1 MRTVETE
8 VSQSQNPLFEA
19 DMHLQETHLLAIHR
33 ISVMAGDLTVPFLLG
48 SSESFAAKMASS
60 PVWAFHSDA
69 LLVRADRGSSVAKP
83 RFSADVVASVRL
95 RLSSTA
101 LSWRIFSSSMGSTA
115 ETTSINLSD
124 IVGAR
129 SVRLSSSSDNSE
141 ELHVFVYS
149 EEEASAG
156 CCAGVDRQV
165 GVLRPRK
172 QLAFRFRSSSAISDD
187 SSAANDVWNVVATRV
202 WAACIS
208 WLARGEQ
215 PPPAALAWL
224 AANTADGGYGAGSA
238 APTQSL
244 SAAAAAALHPP
255 PRRLLVLVNPVS
267 GQGRGVALFE
277 SHCRPMLEDAGCE
290 VDAIV
295 TTHAGHAT
303 QHIASLPSPAALTYD
318 GIVGVGGD
326 GALAEVVAG
335 VMGRRDWAAL
345 TRRAALGILPGGSGN
360 GLAVSFLA
368 AAGLPYSLGN
378 AALLIAKHRVG
389 RMDVAS
395 AFIANDTSQRAD
407 RDAAAGTA
415 AGAAIAA
422 AAASHSGAGEAK
434 VALAATA
441 PASVAAASAIAGASA
456 PTPAPGD
463 RVATSGPSAAWGG
476 RHWQFLSTSWAIV
489 SDVDIESESLRCLG
503 AARFD
508 VYGALRACCLRTYR
522 GRFHYLPADDDDGSG
537 DGSGGTAAGSG
548 SYAIDVAAAA
558 GAGAGAGTAAGAR
571 AAAAGAA
578 VASTGAGKGDDAS
591 SGKLLAGAG
600 AVAVSIGGAGA
611 DETSPAA
618 PPIRFLHP
626 FNESLPA
633 SEGWRTIEGGFTLL
647 YVTNSSHQ
655 SLGVSAAPG
664 TRHDDGVMTVAIVQ
678 ETGPCTMV
686 FMLLGLDNEGSFVA
700 AHHDALVPGGVLRR
714 FRARAFRL
722 EPEMNPSVS
731 RRGHVSLDGEDVAY
745 GPVQAELHP
754 RLLRVFA
761 P

>member
-1 MRTVETE
+1 
-8 VSQSQNPLFEA
+8 
-19 DMHLQETHLLAIHR
+19 
-33 ISVMAGDLTVPFLLG
+33 
-48 SSESFAAKMASS
+48 
-60 PVWAFHSDA
+60 
-69 LLVRADRGSSVAKP
+69 
-83 RFSADVVASVRL
+83 
-95 RLSSTA
+95 
-101 LSWRIFSSSMGSTA
+101 MGSTA
-115 ETTSINLSD
+115 DTTSISLSD

-129 SVRLSSSSDNSE
+129 SVGPRASSDTSA
-141 ELHVFVYS
+141 ELHIFVYS
-149 EEEASAG
+149 EEEARGG
-156 CCAGVDRQV
+156 CCSGVDRQV
-165 GVLRPRK
+165 GALRPRR
-172 QLAFRFRSSSAISDD
+172 QLCFRFQSRSDASSGG
-187 SSAANDVWNVVATRV
+187 AASVADGNAVATRV

-224 AANTADGGYGAGSA
+224 AANTADGGYGAAGA
-238 APTQSL
+238 AATGPPLSL
-244 SAAAAAALHPP
+244 AAAAALNPP

-277 SHCRPMLEDAGCE
+277 RHCRPMLEDAGCE
-290 VDAIV
+290 VEAII

-303 QHIASLPSPAALTYD
+303 QHIASLPSPTALSYD
-318 GIVGVGGD
+318 GIIGVGGD

-378 AALLIAKHRVG
+378 ACLLIATHRVG

-395 AFIANDTSQRAD
+395 AFVANDTSQRAGSAAS
-407 RDAAAGTA
+407 AAAGS
-415 AGAAIAA
+415 
-422 AAASHSGAGEAK
+422 ASHSAAGEAK
-434 VALAATA
+434 VSLAATA
-441 PASVAAASAIAGASA
+441 PASIAAASAFAGAAAA

-463 RVATSGPSAAWGG
+463 RVAASGPSAAWGG

-522 GRFHYLPADDDDGSG
+522 GRFHYLPADDEE
-537 DGSGGTAAGSG
+537 AAG
-548 SYAIDVAAAA
+548 ATDVPAAA
-558 GAGAGAGTAAGAR
+558 GAGAGAGTAASAR
-571 AAAAGAA
+571 AAAAA
-578 VASTGAGKGDDAS
+578 ASTGAGKGDDAS
-591 SGKLLAGAG
+591 SGELLAGAG
-600 AVAVSIGGAGA
+600 AVAIAVGGGGGSDA
-611 DETSPAA
+611 DAPASPAA

-626 FNESLPA
+626 FNEALPA

-655 SLGVSAAPG
+655 SLGLSAAPG

-686 FMLLGLDNEGSFVA
+686 SMLLGLDNEGSYVA

-754 RLLRVFA
+754 RLLQVFA
-761 P
+761 PS

>member
-1 MRTVETE
+1 
-8 VSQSQNPLFEA
+8 
-19 DMHLQETHLLAIHR
+19 
-33 ISVMAGDLTVPFLLG
+33 
-48 SSESFAAKMASS
+48 
-60 PVWAFHSDA
+60 
-69 LLVRADRGSSVAKP
+69 
-83 RFSADVVASVRL
+83 
-95 RLSSTA
+95 
-101 LSWRIFSSSMGSTA
+101 MGSTA
-115 ETTSINLSD
+115 DTTSISLSD

-129 SVRLSSSSDNSE
+129 SVGPRASSDTSA
-141 ELHVFVYS
+141 ELHIFVYS
-149 EEEASAG
+149 EEEARGG
-156 CCAGVDRQV
+156 CCSGVDRQV
-165 GVLRPRK
+165 GALRPRR
-172 QLAFRFRSSSAISDD
+172 QLCFRFQSHSDASSGGVA
-187 SSAANDVWNVVATRV
+187 SAADGKAVAARV

-224 AANTADGGYGAGSA
+224 AANTADGGYGAAG
-238 APTQSL
+238 
-244 SAAAAAALHPP
+244 AAATGPPLSLAAALYPP
-255 PRRLLVLVNPVS
+255 TRRLLVLVNPVS

-277 SHCRPMLEDAGCE
+277 RHCRPMLEDAGCE
-290 VDAIV
+290 VESIV

-303 QHIASLPSPAALTYD
+303 QHIASLPSPVALAYD
-318 GIVGVGGD
+318 GIIGVGGD

-378 AALLIAKHRVG
+378 ACLLIAKHRVG

-395 AFIANDTSQRAD
+395 AFVANDTSQRAGT
-407 RDAAAGTA
+407 DAAAAARA
-415 AGAAIAA
+415 AGAAS
-422 AAASHSGAGEAK
+422 ASSSTAGEAK

-441 PASVAAASAIAGASA
+441 PASIAAASAFAGAAAA

-463 RVATSGPSAAWGG
+463 RVAASGPSAAWGG

-522 GRFHYLPADDDDGSG
+522 GRFHYLPADDDD
-537 DGSGGTAAGSG
+537 SG
-548 SYAIDVAAAA
+548 SYAVDVPTATATGA
-558 GAGAGAGTAAGAR
+558 GAGAGASDGAR
-571 AAAAGAA
+571 AAAAA
-578 VASTGAGKGDDAS
+578 ASTGAGKGDDAS
-591 SGKLLAGAG
+591 SGELLAGAG
-600 AVAVSIGGAGA
+600 AVAVAVGGGGGSDA
-611 DETSPAA
+611 DEPASPAA

-626 FNESLPA
+626 FNETLPA

-655 SLGVSAAPG
+655 SLGLSAAPG

-686 FMLLGLDNEGSFVA
+686 SMLLGLDNEGSYVA
-700 AHHDALVPGGVLRR
+700 AHHDAIVPGGVLRR

-722 EPEMNPSVS
+722 EPEMNPAVS

-761 P
+761 PS